1 MKYIPYLYKTNRT
14 VMKIKTS
21 KQLLASLVK
30 ELTDMDAALVRDRLL
45 ASSKEVLAKEESLRE
60 DMKNSI
66 INPDLF
72 INTMK
77 RVQEALKY

>member
-14 VMKIKTS
+14 VKKIKTS

-30 ELTDMDAALVRDRLL
+30 DLTDMDAALVRERLL
-45 ASSKEVLAKEESLRE
+45 TSSKEVLAKEETIRE

-66 INPDLF
+66 ISPDLF
-72 INTMK
+72 ISTMK
-77 RVQEALKY
+77 MVQEALKY

>member
-1 MKYIPYLYKTNRT
+1 MKYIPYLHKTNRT

>member
-1 MKYIPYLYKTNRT
+1 
-14 VMKIKTS
+14 MKIKTS

>member
-72 INTMK
+72 INTMR

>member
-30 ELTDMDAALVRDRLL
+30 DLTDMDAALVRERLL
-45 ASSKEVLAKEESLRE
+45 TSSKEVLAKEETIRE

-66 INPDLF
+66 ISPDLF
-72 INTMK
+72 ISTMK
-77 RVQEALKY
+77 MVQEALKY